1 MKTKY
6 GNFNTRVDFKIA
18 EDFKKIALK
27 LGKKSPDLIR
37 ELIIATVENRVKI
50 TPANV
55 KYTEVHN
62 NIYT

>member
-27 LGKKSPDLIR
+27 LGKKSPDLVAVVLFFSNLSTSG
-37 ELIIATVENRVKI
+37 EKDEQ
-50 TPANV
+50 
-55 KYTEVHN
+55 
-62 NIYT
+62 